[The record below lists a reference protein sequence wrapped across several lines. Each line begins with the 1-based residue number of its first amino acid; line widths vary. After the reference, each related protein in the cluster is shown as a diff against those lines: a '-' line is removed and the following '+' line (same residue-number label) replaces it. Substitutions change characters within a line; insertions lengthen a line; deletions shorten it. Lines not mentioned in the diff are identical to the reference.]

1 MNQEVHNL
9 PQGLYLVSTPIGNLK
24 DLTLRAL
31 EILKTT
37 DRIVAE
43 DTRSLRKLLTLHG
56 VQSKNRSITSYH
68 EFSKSE
74 KLQEIIQY
82 LEMGESIALV
92 SEAGTPLISDPGY
105 KLVQKVIEL
114 ELPLFPIPGPS
125 SLIAALIVS
134 GLGTD
139 QFHFVGFLP
148 QAKSKRNK
156 VLAGLKLSKATLI
169 FFEASN
175 KLHDR
180 LNEMEMAFGGRRKVA
195 ICRELTKLHEEII
208 RGSISQAKG
217 DISGRVLKGEIV
229 IVVERNQDQNF
240 DTNLEDLIL
249 TSLKQKSL
257 KDTVNEISTVLG
269 ISKNI
274 VYKKALE
281 LKQTK

>member
-31 EILKTT
+31 EILKTA

-56 VQSKNRSITSYH
+56 VQSKSRSITSYH

-74 KLQEIIQY
+74 KLREIVRY
-82 LEMGESIALV
+82 LEMGESVALV

-105 KLVQKVIEL
+105 KLVRKVIEL
-114 ELPLFPIPGPS
+114 GLPLFPIPGPS
-125 SLIAALIVS
+125 ALTAALIVS

-156 VLAGLKLSKATLI
+156 VLVELKFSKATLI

-180 LNEMEMAFGGRRKVA
+180 LTEMEIAFGGGRKVA

-208 RGSISQAKG
+208 RGSISQVKG

-249 TSLKQKSL
+249 MSLKQKSL
-257 KDTVNEISTVLG
+257 KDTVNEISNVLG

-281 LKQTK
+281 LKQTN